1 MIGESRLLRHG
12 PKINRLPSHSRGM
25 TAWRNC
31 SKHMSRNGPTL
42 AFRAGQRKHHH
53 PKSHSLPPATEHVS
67 PRHSPISLTE
77 TVSTLITRHFP
88 TMQRPTYPQSPPL
101 HHPVP
106 QHVSTVPQLRS
117 PPPPSL
123 QSQGGYDGS
132 PYQPQPQ
139 QNRAPS
145 GGPNVFGQYG
155 NFINDPAA
163 QIASQ
168 FGQTA
173 FRQGQ
178 EYLEQNVSSN
188 NPNCSPTHTY

>member
-1 MIGESRLLRHG
+1 
-12 PKINRLPSHSRGM
+12 
-25 TAWRNC
+25 
-31 SKHMSRNGPTL
+31 
-42 AFRAGQRKHHH
+42 
-53 PKSHSLPPATEHVS
+53 
-67 PRHSPISLTE
+67 
-77 TVSTLITRHFP
+77 
-88 TMQRPTYPQSPPL
+88 MQA
-101 HHPVP
+101 
-106 QHVSTVPQLRS
+106 
-117 PPPPSL
+117 
-123 QSQGGYDGS
+123 QGGYDGS

-188 NPNCSPTHTY
+188 NPNCSPIHTY